1 MAISGVAR
9 NAKNR
14 VLSEVIAGVAP
25 RLNRVK
31 RSSTEHA
38 LSELEAAILSQIEA
52 ELKRKEPRLAKLM
65 QLHAWLTKLLKSANL
80 ALAEE
85 TKANGGVAP
94 ADVDGDRV
102 GDAGQRLMDALAL
115 GDEDAD
121 GEPADS

>member
-1 MAISGVAR
+1 MPISGVAR
-9 NAKNR
+9 NAKHR
-14 VLSEVIAGVAP
+14 KLSEVVAGVAP
-25 RLNRVK
+25 RTQRMK
-31 RSSTEHA
+31 RNSAELALVALESS
-38 LSELEAAILSQIEA
+38 ILAQVEA
-52 ELKRKEPRLAKLM
+52 ELQRKEPRLSKLI
-65 QLHAWLTKLLKSANL
+65 QLHAWMTRLIKSTNL